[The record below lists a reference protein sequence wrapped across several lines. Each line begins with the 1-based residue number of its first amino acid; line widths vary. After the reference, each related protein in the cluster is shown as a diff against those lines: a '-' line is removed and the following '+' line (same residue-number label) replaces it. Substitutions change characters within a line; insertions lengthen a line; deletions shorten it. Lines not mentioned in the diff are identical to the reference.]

1 MIEDLIINKSKLFNC
16 GKQPKKPEKEKC
28 FAHKNGRCSLLL
40 KYIKKDCKT
49 CPFFKTQEQYE
60 KDKEKTLERL
70 KGLNEIT
77 KRNIA
82 GKYQISM
89 KSLDISR
96 QSIDR
101 GL

>member
-1 MIEDLIINKSKLFNC
+1 MIEDLVISKSRLFTC
-16 GKQPKKPEKEKC
+16 GEQPKKEKC

-49 CPFFKTQEQYE
+49 CPFFKTQKQHE
-60 KDKEKTLERL
+60 KDKEQALKRL
-70 KGLNEIT
+70 KSLDEIT

-82 GKYQISM
+82 EKYRI
-89 KSLDISR
+89 KKESLGIPL